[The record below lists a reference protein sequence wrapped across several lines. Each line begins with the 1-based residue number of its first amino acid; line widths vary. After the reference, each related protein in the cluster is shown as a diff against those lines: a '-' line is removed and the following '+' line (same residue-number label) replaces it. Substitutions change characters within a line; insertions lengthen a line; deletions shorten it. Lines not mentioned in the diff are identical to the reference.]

1 MSALSRLENA
11 RGIPKSAA
19 RSFRVAGVDDENAAT
34 RHGSKVFMN
43 RLVERVAGPMIW
55 IVNDIERRGFAC
67 TFGKYTE
74 RTISATARFQ
84 HRVESK
90 FTIPVAHRRATR
102 ICK

>member
-1 MSALSRLENA
+1 LSALSRLENA

-55 IVNDIERRGFAC
+55 IVNDIERLGPAAVRRMNPVMRFPKQSFPLSQA
-67 TFGKYTE
+67 
-74 RTISATARFQ
+74 ATL
-84 HRVESK
+84 
-90 FTIPVAHRRATR
+90 
-102 ICK
+102 